1 MALDKVMIGAR
12 IRKIREEIFEESRDK
27 FGKRCDL
34 TERHIGQIERGDFL
48 ISLSSLDMIASATGI
63 DTDYILYG
71 KGENN
76 KLQISENLHSFI
88 DRSDKEELKMY
99 YKCIC
104 TIKSYMSKKV
114 KDSNWLLLSFVLYY
128 NKNINIKGAKKM
140 NFKKDFSI
148 EKQNL
153 LQQADVKVEDKNYTS
168 DEIRNALNS
177 VCSYIMSQS
186 TKNGDL
192 SKLMIKYN
200 SIIDDLSKN
209 EY

>member
-76 KLQISENLHSFI
+76 KLQISENLHNFI

-128 NKNINIKGAKKM
+128 NKNINIEGAKKWTL
-140 NFKKDFSI
+140 KKIF
-148 EKQNL
+148 Q
-153 LQQADVKVEDKNYTS
+153 
-168 DEIRNALNS
+168 
-177 VCSYIMSQS
+177 
-186 TKNGDL
+186 
-192 SKLMIKYN
+192 
-200 SIIDDLSKN
+200 
-209 EY
+209 

>member
-63 DTDYILYG
+63 DTDFILYG

-76 KLQISENLHSFI
+76 KLQVSENLHDI
-88 DRSDKEELKMY
+88 IERSDKEELKMY

-104 TIKSYMSKKV
+104 TIKSYMNKTMNRIKK
-114 KDSNWLLLSFVLYY
+114 
-128 NKNINIKGAKKM
+128 
-140 NFKKDFSI
+140 
-148 EKQNL
+148 
-153 LQQADVKVEDKNYTS
+153 
-168 DEIRNALNS
+168 
-177 VCSYIMSQS
+177 
-186 TKNGDL
+186 
-192 SKLMIKYN
+192 
-200 SIIDDLSKN
+200 
-209 EY
+209 